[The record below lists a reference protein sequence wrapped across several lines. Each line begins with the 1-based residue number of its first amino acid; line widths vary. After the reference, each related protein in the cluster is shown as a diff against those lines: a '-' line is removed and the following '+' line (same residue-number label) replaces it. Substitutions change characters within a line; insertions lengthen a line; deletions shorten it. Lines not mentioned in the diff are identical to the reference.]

1 VSCITGRVKSAEP
14 YPFSCFKKT
23 SKNFG
28 ENEHPVHA
36 LHRIEPNGPSAT
48 RSRSWISSQDKES
61 KNASEHFEHVAI
73 CVSDLGASS
82 TAPQAYKSSCQ
93 SKPRRIG
100 RISMKVCTTTEHKG
114 LKNSHVLGSRQAW
127 NCYPVPEYSSYQTR
141 GKDRCQGYRLRMDP
155 HVQRIAM
162 GRAVEDRFQVPS

>member
-1 VSCITGRVKSAEP
+1 MLNRTSFRVSKRLRRILVKTKIQSTVCIESSPTVRLPQEAEAGSP
-14 YPFSCFKKT
+14 LRT
-23 SKNFG
+23 KNQRT
-28 ENEHPVHA
+28 PVN
-36 LHRIEPNGPSAT
+36 I
-48 RSRSWISSQDKES
+48 
-61 KNASEHFEHVAI
+61 FEHVAI